1 MVAGAF
7 PLNRD
12 EAPPT
17 AQISGGWGSAVQ
29 APKGCAP
36 PETPLVGTEQPC
48 DPAIPLADVYPK
60 EVKTTQKE
68 ACVPMFIA
76 ASFTT
81 NQDAEITWV
90 SVSGQVER
98 DMPGQPSATA
108 FLCCSSTSHHL
119 QPQKDNE
126 LQAGS

>member
-7 PLNRD
+7 PLNRN

-29 APKGCAP
+29 APKGCGP

-68 ACVPMFIA
+68 ACVPVFIA

-98 DMPGQPSATA
+98 DMSDSRRGIL
-108 FLCCSSTSHHL
+108 FNH
-119 QPQKDNE
+119 KKNE
-126 LQAGS
+126 VLPFAENGWTLRALW